1 MEEKKYYYYI
11 EKYLKDMLIYFTFN
25 FIVHIYGIFES
36 LRKHVEDRWYEL
48 IIISELENNYFAFRD
63 CTLIS
68 NGFLSVIINIYMTAS
83 FFIWLFPQNV
93 FQIWSILTDR

>member
-1 MEEKKYYYYI
+1 
-11 EKYLKDMLIYFTFN
+11 LDSTLLF
-25 FIVHIYGIFES
+25 IYGIFES

-48 IIISELENNYFAFRD
+48 IIISELEKNYFAFQD
-63 CTLIS
+63 CTSIS

-93 FQIWSILTDR
+93 FQMWSILTYRYDLSLENEVLVFPSFI